1 MIEPRWTAYNQKW
14 SISIYSGSKR
24 VKTFWS
30 GKPGV
35 AGKREV
41 LKKYNDYVNGT
52 DSNVTVAAE
61 WVRYLDSLN
70 ARMCPEALRN
80 VVSISNHHILPKCG
94 KRKLSA
100 MRITDWQ
107 QVINSCKKLN
117 GETLSRKSLRT
128 IRATI
133 VQFLK
138 FCELDGIEVPSGT
151 ALYAPKNA
159 PTVGK
164 EIIPL
169 DAVARLFDD
178 SAPFAGD
185 FFIHLY
191 RFLCVTGLRPGE
203 AIGLQR
209 GDYVNGWITIN
220 RSVNRMCRITPGKN
234 DNAHRHIKLADVA
247 IKEIEKQLA
256 ETADLN
262 SPWIF
267 PNFNGEVAIQGTVYE
282 HWKRIAAQLGCP
294 NTCLYSFRHTFI
306 SMTAT
311 DLPQPMLK
319 AIVGHSVSMDTYGVY
334 AHMSDYQV
342 EQAANILN
350 EKLAV
355 SVPTTGKQ

>member
-1 MIEPRWTAYNQKW
+1 MIEPRWSAHNQKW
-14 SISIYSGSKR
+14 SISIYSNGKR

-30 GKPGV
+30 GKPGT

-41 LKKYNDYVNGT
+41 LKKYNAYMNGT
-52 DSNVTVAAE
+52 DTSITVAAE
-61 WVRYLDSLN
+61 WARYLDSLT
-70 ARMCPEALRN
+70 ARTCPEALRN
-80 VVSISNHHILPKCG
+80 VISISNHHILPKCG

-100 MRITDWQ
+100 MRVTDWQ
-107 QVINSCKKLN
+107 QVINSCQKLN
-117 GETLSRKSLRT
+117 GEPLSKKTLRT

-138 FCELDGIEVPSGT
+138 YCELDGIDVPSGA

-169 DAVARLFDD
+169 QAVTRLFDP
-178 SAPFAGD
+178 SEPFSGD
-185 FFIHLY
+185 YFIHLF
-191 RFLCVTGLRPGE
+191 RFMCVTGLRPGE
-203 AIGLQR
+203 AIGLQH
-209 GDYVNGWITIN
+209 GDYSDGWITIN

-234 DNAHRHIKLADVA
+234 DNARRHIKLADIA
-247 IKEIEKQLA
+247 IKELKEQIQM
-256 ETADLN
+256 TVDLN

-267 PNFNGEVAIQGTVYE
+267 PDTKGDVAIQGTVYE

-306 SMTAT
+306 SMASV

-319 AIVGHSVSMDTYGVY
+319 AAVGHSVDFDTYGVY
-334 AHMSDYQV
+334 AHMSDQQLA
-342 EQAANILN
+342 QAADILDN
-350 EKLAV
+350 STFK
-355 SVPTTGKQ
+355 TINQK